1 MKQQLVSMEKPK
13 SVHCGFGL
21 CPKKYKYLAN
31 PVLLEKI
38 FSNLTPRVESIH
50 KVKRPWYLEKVDTM
64 YTTQCSICNKEFLL
78 PVENP
83 MCTSCRRIY

>member
-38 FSNLTPRVESIH
+38 FSKLTPRVESIH
-50 KVKRPWYLEKVDTM
+50 KVKRPWFLEKVDTM
-64 YTTQCSICNKEFLL
+64 YTTNCIGCNEEYLL
-78 PVENP
+78 LVENP
-83 MCTSCRRIY
+83 LCIRCRGIF

>member
-13 SVHCGFGL
+13 SIHCGFDL

-31 PVLLEKI
+31 PALLDKI
-38 FSNLTPRVESIH
+38 FSNQIPRVEGILE
-50 KVKRPWYLEKVDTM
+50 VKRPRYLEKADTM
-64 YTTQCSICNKEFLL
+64 YTTQCSICNEEYLL

-83 MCTSCRRIY
+83 VCTSCRRMY